1 MSHEYLATLPIPANF
16 WDRAK
21 QLFTHTEFSYYV
33 RLATALCATAGFIP
47 FEPNIVRNIIGSSR
61 TTTVEAFLDRVMLFC
76 EYRLLDIS
84 QVPEDFRVLL
94 GVDAQYD
101 GKIFCLC
108 EIHAIAMRSQEKRR
122 NAAIAADCR
131 HKKLCEEK
139 EKKRS
144 KRKEKEFNI
153 TNPQDK
159 VCVITEGTESEM
171 EKRGIERSAGY
182 EETWDKKER
191 GSMEDGNISSGI
203 HETREKAKSE
213 RRNSGEPVSQSASQ
227 PEKCFSFRN
236 FRNLWNKWAEHF
248 GVAQFQKLNTPLKAK
263 FETRQKSFKAQG
275 AETQMF
281 WVNLLSAI
289 AETSGGFYL
298 GKNDGYRHC
307 GTPWIITAKW
317 LLENDEHVERFLNA
331 VK

>member
-1 MSHEYLATLPIPANF
+1 MCMSHEYLATLPIPANF

-21 QLFTHTEFSYYV
+21 QIFTHTEFSYYV
-33 RLATALCATAGFIP
+33 RFATSLCATAGFIP

-108 EIHAIAMRSQEKRR
+108 EIHTIAMRSQEKRR

-144 KRKEKEFNI
+144 KRKEKELLNNKE
-153 TNPQDK
+153 TNRQDNCYSAENVATLFGK
-159 VCVITEGTESEM
+159 ASCQSSVVSRQSKEHSEKQTVVS
-171 EKRGIERSAGY
+171 EVQGAKCEERF
-182 EETWDKKER
+182 T
-191 GSMEDGNISSGI
+191 
-203 HETREKAKSE
+203 
-213 RRNSGEPVSQSASQ
+213 
-227 PEKCFSFRN
+227 FRD

-248 GVAQFQKLNTPLKAK
+248 KVPQFQKLNTPLKAK

-275 AETQMF
+275 AESQLF

-331 VK
+331 LH

>member
-21 QLFTHTEFSYYV
+21 QIFTHTEFSYYV
-33 RLATALCATAGFIP
+33 RFITALCATAGFIP
-47 FEPNIVRNIIGSSR
+47 YDYQIIKSMIGSSR
-61 TTTVEAFLDRVMLFC
+61 ATAAEC
-76 EYRLLDIS
+76 LLDKMSMYGEFELIEIS
-84 QVPEDFRVLL
+84 QVPEDFILLL
-94 GVDAQYD
+94 GVDARYS
-101 GKIFCLC
+101 GKILRHKQISAFAL
-108 EIHAIAMRSQEKRR
+108 HLQEKRR
-122 NAAIAADCR
+122 KLAIAADCR

-144 KRKEKEFNI
+144 KRKEKELLNNKE
-153 TNPQDK
+153 TNRQDD
-159 VCVITEGTESEM
+159 CY
-171 EKRGIERSAGY
+171 SA
-182 EETWDKKER
+182 ENEATLF
-191 GSMEDGNISSGI
+191 
-203 HETREKAKSE
+203 EKASPQSSVLSRQPKALNEKASQ
-213 RRNSGEPVSQSASQ
+213 PVSQSASQ

-307 GTPWIITAKW
+307 GTPWIITAK
-317 LLENDEHVERFLNA
+317 
-331 VK
+331 